1 VSIPKDIAASIDRGC
16 FESFKD
22 AYQRLKQAAISDAEA
37 KVAEQQ
43 VQQTIR
49 QCCPSNNILPPGYQR
64 SREQQFRLTKAQ
76 FVRLCRQ
83 VTPQDLFSQQF
94 PSK

>member
-1 VSIPKDIAASIDRGC
+1 MSIPKEIAASIDEGC

-22 AYQRLKQAAISDAEA
+22 AYQRLKQAATNDAEA
-37 KVAEQQ
+37 KAAEQQ

-49 QCCPSNNILPPGYQR
+49 QCCPGDNILPPGYQR
-64 SREQQFRLTKAQ
+64 SPEQQFRLTKAQ

-83 VTPQDLFSQQF
+83 VAPEDLCLQQLS
-94 PSK
+94 SK